1 MQHIQSLHII
11 SNASETAYGRIKEY
25 VAKTVCLPSRNH
37 AGVHFKTENFQ
48 KTGSFKFRGATAKL
62 SSLDADTPVITASS
76 GNHGIACCQ
85 AAMTTGLDLSVV
97 LPESVALAKLQKI
110 QSFGVKTILQT
121 GDSGL
126 AERHARDLAE
136 KANFNYVSPYNDPEI
151 IAGQG
156 TIGIELLD
164 QLPKIDNIFISLGG
178 GGLVSGIGA
187 VLKTANPKVQVI
199 GVSAT
204 HSAALAASIRSGKV
218 VETEHLDTLAD
229 GCAGGVDNDTITL
242 PLAQKVIDNLVYCS
256 EAEIVDALYAIAWK
270 EHMIVEGAAAL
281 AYAGY
286 LKCKE
291 DLKGQTS
298 VVLLC
303 GGNFDKAKLQPILS
317 KK

>member
-1 MQHIQSLHII
+1 MQPVHSLRTIA
-11 SNASETAYGRIKEY
+11 NASEAAYGRIQDY
-25 VAKTVCLPSRNH
+25 VTKTMCLQSRGQL
-37 AGVHFKTENFQ
+37 GVYFKTENFQ

-62 SSLDADTPVITASS
+62 SSLGADMPVITASS
-76 GNHGIACCQ
+76 GNHGIACSQ
-85 AAMTTGLDLSVV
+85 AAITTGHELSVV
-97 LPESVALAKLQKI
+97 LPDSVAQAKLSKI
-110 QSFGVKTILQT
+110 QSFDVKTILHP

-136 KANFNYVSPYNDPEI
+136 EAGFTYVSPYNDVEI

-164 QLPKIDNIFISLGG
+164 QLLEIDNIFISLGG

-187 VLKTANPKVQVI
+187 VLKTANPKIQVF

-204 HSAALAASIRSGKV
+204 HSAALASSIRAGKV
-218 VETEHLDTLAD
+218 VETEHLQTLAD
-229 GCAGGVDNDTITL
+229 GCAGGVDDDTITL
-242 PLAQKVIDNLVYCS
+242 SLACEVIDDLIDCS
-256 EAEIVDALYAIAWK
+256 EAEIASALNSLAWE

-286 LKCKE
+286 LKRKE
-291 DLKGQTS
+291 DFKQQTS

-303 GGNFDKAKLQPILS
+303 GGNFDKPTLQPILS
-317 KK
+317 QK

>member
-1 MQHIQSLHII
+1 MQHVQPLRTFA
-11 SNASETAYGRIKEY
+11 NASEAAYGRIKEY
-25 VAKTVCLPSRNH
+25 VMKTVCLPSRNH

-62 SSLDADTPVITASS
+62 SSLDANMPVITASS
-76 GNHGIACCQ
+76 GNHGIACSK

-110 QSFGVKTILQT
+110 QSFGVKTILQP

-126 AERHARDLAE
+126 AESHARDLAE
-136 KANFNYVSPYNDPEI
+136 KAGLNYVSPYNDPEI

-164 QLPKIDNIFISLGG
+164 QLPEIDNIFISLGG

-187 VLKTANPKVQVI
+187 VFKTANPKVQVF

-204 HSAALAASIRSGKV
+204 HSAALAASIRAGKI
-218 VETEHLDTLAD
+218 VETEHFDTLAD
-229 GCAGGVDNDTITL
+229 GCAGGIDDDTLTL
-242 PLAQKVIDNLVYCS
+242 PLADEVIDELIYCN
-256 EAEIVDALYAIAWK
+256 EAEIGSALSTLAW
-270 EHMIVEGAAAL
+270 EERMIVEGAAAL

-286 LKCKE
+286 VKRKE
-291 DLKGQTS
+291 DLKGQTT

-303 GGNFDKAKLQPILS
+303 GANFDKAKLQPIL
-317 KK
+317 